1 MDPRDVPNHS
11 PAHPHSFFDG
21 NPGHLRSPPLSHDPS
36 YGMHASAFSMMGRR
50 PGLPDFRGTL
60 PHDPILSSPGSL
72 TSPGSLH
79 SSLTAGAGGAAW
91 WMPPHPHAHGMTPEY
106 FPSHIPGSW
115 LTHEHDCGI
124 SNHDRL
130 DECLY
135 PPSRS
140 RSNMMNGVNSS
151 GVFGSGSGIFYPP
164 PASPQSVHSFVRQT
178 SPTTSSSKNTLSHWS
193 SHGNHDGK
201 GGLDLGN
208 SRDLEMAPSHLNRKL
223 TNCSEESND
232 RNSELR
238 SGDLALHHRERVKDA
253 NIRVNRELEKTK
265 TSNSFPE
272 NKDLMS
278 GNKTQVLQNTEHNN
292 KNGQRPSN
300 VAAHSDNSNIQT
312 HQNIGLEKRNDKNV
326 HAGIV
331 EENHTS
337 LNQTANLEPTAK
349 SSPPK
354 LQKVKSG
361 PPPPL
366 KVPSSILNTTEGIIP
381 TKREPPVKKGKDL
394 SAMLKEEMLKPS
406 KKVVASTAK
415 QTEKAQN
422 IVSGEVKSKLKNV
435 SEQNLASTSQV
446 SSASQKPSSKL
457 PASQPRVP
465 SGKPPLIAH
474 FKDVKY
480 NEESSDDDSDSSN
493 VSSDSESGSASD
505 EDSEEG
511 EEGENEEESSGSDT
525 DSDGSEEDE
534 CGAEQQDDDEDE
546 DDDDVNMESQEG
558 GVSFEES
565 TQSPSK
571 RKLEEGSS
579 GTPRKRR
586 RAVNEDAIKIPLEKG
601 WRRQTRLRQVG
612 ASGGLRGDVYYFAPC
627 SKKLRTY
634 PEVTR
639 YLNKNGITDISIE
652 NFSFSTKL
660 HIGEFLEC
668 KEGTEFVPLSEEEV
682 NRRKQEADEKNRAK
696 LEKLNTK
703 REKKQ
708 KQAGMKILP

>member
-21 NPGHLRSPPLSHDPS
+21 NPGERSFNFVARSICFASVISSLQRSHRGFPFPLFLNRALIHELLKLKLVCLIVCNSDIWSRLVIIVPFVSGHLRSPPLSHDPS

-265 TSNSFPE
+265 SSNSFPE

-278 GNKTQVLQNTEHNN
+278 GNKTQVLQNIEHNN

-435 SEQNLASTSQV
+435 SEQNVASTSQV
-446 SSASQKPSSKL
+446 SPASQKPSSKV
-457 PASQPRVP
+457 PASQPRVS

-474 FKDVKY
+474 FRDVKY

-493 VSSDSESGSASD
+493 VSSDSESGSASED
-505 EDSEEG
+505 DSEEG

-525 DSDGSEEDE
+525 DSDGSEEEE
-534 CGAEQQDDDEDE
+534 CGAEHQDDDEDE

-579 GTPRKRR
+579 GNN
-586 RAVNEDAIKIPLEKG
+586 VKIFNDQSHNSMIIMLIIS
-601 WRRQTRLRQVG
+601 TC
-612 ASGGLRGDVYYFAPC
+612 C
-627 SKKLRTY
+627 SL
-634 PEVTR
+634 
-639 YLNKNGITDISIE
+639 LA
-652 NFSFSTKL
+652 
-660 HIGEFLEC
+660 EC
-668 KEGTEFVPLSEEEV
+668 
-682 NRRKQEADEKNRAK
+682 
-696 LEKLNTK
+696 
-703 REKKQ
+703 
-708 KQAGMKILP
+708 